1 LRPRKIPLNPPFPK
15 GEVKASTT
23 KMSQTHIRIVET
35 PVALLLRSSLEKNLS
50 IPVKRLLWYIAI
62 MITVEEALDRI
73 LSHIQPLGFE
83 KVSLLEAMGRV
94 IAEDIYA
101 HRDIPPLDNS
111 GMDGYALR
119 SEDLQK
125 ASPDHPIRL
134 EVIEDLPAGFVAKK
148 SVEKGKTIRIM
159 TGAPIPTGAD
169 TVVPVEDT
177 KQDERF
183 VLIFTTL
190 PRDENIRKAGE
201 DVKKGERVISAGDLI
216 RPSEVGMLAS
226 VRRSYV
232 SVYQRP
238 LVAILCTGEEL
249 VDVDG
254 TTDEVKIVSSN
265 SYTLAAQVIDCGALP
280 IQLGIAGDRKE
291 EIKGKLLQGLRAD
304 VLISSAGVSVGDY
317 DFVKDA
323 LKDLGMEMVFWKVAM
338 KPGKPLAFGRVQGKP
353 VFGLPGNPVSSM
365 VSFEQF
371 VRPSLLKMMGHRQL
385 FRPVIEA
392 LLKEDIQK
400 KPGRRH
406 FIRASVSFEK
416 DHYAVTV
423 TGAQGSGI
431 LRSMVR
437 ANGLI
442 VMPEDCER
450 VRAGE
455 KVTVQLL
462 DRNF

>member
-1 LRPRKIPLNPPFPK
+1 MANERIP
-15 GEVKASTT
+15 A
-23 KMSQTHIRIVET
+23 
-35 PVALLLRSSLEKNLS
+35 ALFLC
-50 IPVKRLLWYIAI
+50 YISA
-62 MITVEEALDRI
+62 MITVEEALDKILFRI
-73 LSHIQPLGFE
+73 LPLGYE
-83 KVSLLEAMGRV
+83 KVFILEALGRV
-94 IAEDIYA
+94 CAEDILA
-101 HRDIPPLDNS
+101 NRDIPPLDNS
-111 GMDGYALR
+111 GMDGYAVR
-119 SEDLQK
+119 SEDVQN
-125 ASPDHPIRL
+125 ASSHYPVRL
-134 EVIEDLPAGFVAKK
+134 EVIEDLPAGFISKK
-148 SVEKGKTIRIM
+148 KVEKGKAIRIM
-159 TGAPIPTGAD
+159 TGAAIPKGAD

-177 KQDERF
+177 KQDDRF

-190 PRDENIRKAGE
+190 PSDENIRKAGE

-226 VRRSYV
+226 VRRSFV

-238 LVAILCTGEEL
+238 SVAILCTGEEL

-254 TTDEVKIVSSN
+254 ILDEVKIVSSN
-265 SYTLAAQVIDCGALP
+265 SYTLAAQVKDCGAIP
-280 IQLGIAGDRKE
+280 VQLGIVRDRKE
-291 EIKGKLLQGLRAD
+291 EIKEKLLQGIRAD

-323 LKDLGMEMVFWKVAM
+323 LKDLGMEMIFWKVAM
-338 KPGKPLAFGRVQGKP
+338 QPGRPLVFGTIQGKP

-392 LLKEDIQK
+392 VLKEDIQK

-406 FIRASVSFEK
+406 FMRAFVSFEK
-416 DHYAVTV
+416 DQYFASV
-423 TGAQGSGI
+423 TGPQGSGI
-431 LRSMVR
+431 LKSMVK
-437 ANGLI
+437 ANGLVI
-442 VMPEDCER
+442 VPEDREM

-455 KVTVQLL
+455 KVKVQLL